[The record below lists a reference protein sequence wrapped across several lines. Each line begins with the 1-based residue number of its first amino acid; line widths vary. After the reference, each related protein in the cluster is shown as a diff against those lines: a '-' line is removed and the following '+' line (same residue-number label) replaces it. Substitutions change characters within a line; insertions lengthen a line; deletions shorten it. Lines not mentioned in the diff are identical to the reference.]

1 MHKEL
6 THGGKELHEKHV
18 NDLKVAVK
26 EYGIY
31 PFGKDPPKCFP
42 TGEVI
47 DVDIVSDIL
56 SAPRKGN
63 DSYKGFVKE

>member
-26 EYGIY
+26 EYGID
-31 PFGKDPPKCFP
+31 PFSKDPPKCFP
-42 TGEVI
+42 TDEVI
-47 DVDIVSDIL
+47 DVDIVSGIL